1 MRNAILH
8 RVAPFVA
15 ALPLA
20 LSVVPAATR
29 AQVVVPPR
37 PTVVTAPKTLPPTT
51 VAPAK
56 SVAPAPAPASLSQSF
71 VLGTG
76 ERTGFGF
83 VVGSPGPIVVAVR
96 WTGVPL
102 IISLVKPGG
111 ISVDQQGSGSV
122 TLQYTA
128 TADDVKKG
136 MLWSANVR
144 PAQPAAAPSSAVDKP
159 IRLVVA
165 DAATGTVNVQ
175 YPAGDVNLAQAEL
188 TAKSNQALAAT
199 PAPQQLSS
207 TLASD
212 LAAKQAALQTA
223 QQTRQVAILN
233 ALKLQVPAQALQ
245 QASARVAVSE
255 KASGG
260 PPVTT
265 APTKA
270 TGGTSDGTNT
280 KATST
285 SAGTN
290 TKTSGGSVPATTA
303 PTKDTGT
310 PAGTNPKA
318 TGTSQQAQV
327 TSAGTN
333 APATLAADPS
343 VGLLSAASGQPGDP
357 ILISGSGFSGVPGE
371 VHFIVANGK
380 DFVAPVSVW
389 NDTQIFAAVPDVSGV
404 QAYSGQMY
412 VKRGTSSSKLVPFGF
427 NPSMEIRTLGITND
441 RSAAG
446 AAVNLS
452 QGTVLHPTSN
462 DYLFGHRGD
471 DQFFASTSLKNG
483 WTVKSAYVMGYGG
496 GGVFVFGSGNAY
508 VSESRQ
514 GTDSPYVKVHWWI
527 DRNSFVDYILRVDII
542 GPKGVPHF

>member
-20 LSVVPAATR
+20 FSVVPATTR
-29 AQVVVPPR
+29 AQVAVPPR
-37 PTVVTAPKTLPPTT
+37 PPVVTAPKTLPPTT

-56 SVAPAPAPASLSQSF
+56 PVAPAPAPASLSQSF

-111 ISVDQQGSGSV
+111 ISVDQQGTGSV
-122 TLQYTA
+122 TLQYAA

-144 PAQPAAAPSSAVDKP
+144 PAQPAAAPNSAVDKP

-188 TAKSNQALAAT
+188 TAKSNQALAAK

-212 LAAKQAALQTA
+212 LAAKQTALQTA

-233 ALKLQVPAQALQ
+233 ALKLTVRAQSLQ
-245 QASARVAVSE
+245 QASARIAVGE
-255 KASGG
+255 KASAV
-260 PPVTT
+260 PV
-265 APTKA
+265 P
-270 TGGTSDGTNT
+270 
-280 KATST
+280 
-285 SAGTN
+285 
-290 TKTSGGSVPATTA
+290 VTTA

-318 TGTSQQAQV
+318 TGTPAGANTKATGTPTGTTPNATGTPVGTTPNAIGSSQQAQV

-333 APATLAADPS
+333 APATLAADPA

-380 DFVAPVSVW
+380 DLVAPVSVW

-412 VKRGTSSSKLVPFGF
+412 VKRGTSSSKLVPFVF

-462 DYLFGHRGD
+462 DPLFGHRGD

-514 GTDSPYVKVHWWI
+514 GTDSPYVKVHWWM
-527 DRNSFVDYILRVDII
+527 DANSFVDYILRVDII